1 MRSSLA
7 AAASSLVL
15 SAVALVGCGDDGS
28 ARGATEV
35 TPAAEVSSVLAEG
48 AVVVDVRS
56 PSEFAAGH
64 VADALNIDVGS
75 GDFEAKVRALDKGR
89 TYVVYCRT
97 GSRAAQAIRTMAEL
111 GFTGLVN
118 GGAFDDLAAAGVPTG

>member
-1 MRSSLA
+1 MRRALA
-7 AAASSLVL
+7 AAVSSVVL
-15 SAVALVGCGDDGS
+15 SLALAGCGDDS
-28 ARGATEV
+28 STRVATEL
-35 TPAAEVSSVLAEG
+35 TPAAKVSSVLAEG

-64 VADALNIDVGS
+64 VTDALNIDVGS
-75 GDFEAKVRALDKGR
+75 ADFEAKVDALDKGR

-97 GSRAAQAIRTMAEL
+97 GSRAARAIETMADL